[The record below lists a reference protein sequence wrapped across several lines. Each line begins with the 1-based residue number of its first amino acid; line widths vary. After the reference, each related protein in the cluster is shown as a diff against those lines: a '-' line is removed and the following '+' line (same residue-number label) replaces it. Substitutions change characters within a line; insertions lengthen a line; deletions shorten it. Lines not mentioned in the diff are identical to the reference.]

1 MATVVIMA
9 KYHGTFSCGHEGWVN
24 VTGPQK
30 FRAGRI
36 EYKFGHNVCPECY
49 EKQKKEWEEKNKEK
63 AKEIIEKNKEEGFP
77 ELIGTEKQ
85 INWSVSIREQK
96 INEMRKKIEENIHIQ
111 DSNGQML
118 QGIKEKKDKQYYIY
132 KHNQIEGD
140 KNLFEEMLPVVLSLQ
155 TYRKSTYWIDNRD
168 SLGFNDI
175 LVQILYRCREFALSE
190 EELAEY
196 TINPF
201 TLEEQ
206 EGEQETVFLYLYKN
220 DYYFDIEFSGFD
232 RENPPKIVKDL
243 LKQFHASNK
252 FVSVV
257 GWKTN
262 GNFSISVGR
271 YDYDVET
278 YKYVIFILKSL
289 LKNNISIICFSKEQ
303 KQAIEKILE
312 EEVADVEIEKAKS
325 LLQLKTMDI
334 NIFNEFKNI
343 GGATIENEMP
353 YYRVFVPIE
362 KIDDIEMILKSY
374 KCNYTKEAIRKIE
387 KYKNKRE
394 ENKEE
399 NKIKEQQEQSLD
411 NLRSGIDSTK
421 PGMIKI
427 SFLTKDK
434 YKDGLPTKDKYKTG
448 VFISYKRDETF
459 IRIAK
464 KYGFKY
470 NGENQTWEQNLSSKY
485 SVFSSNELEDIV
497 WKHSV
502 PLTVLLARE
511 LLEEGYMVEFP
522 SKELKELAEGKEEV
536 VSEELPTKYIYF
548 LERTSQF
555 IIKWEG
561 FDRSLFTKA
570 KKLPTAEW
578 EDGKMRVSGE
588 EYKKINSF
596 AKRNEF
602 FLTESATNFIK
613 EKQSEE
619 RKRKREEKKNQ

>member
-1 MATVVIMA
+1 MA

>member
-1 MATVVIMA
+1 MVVIMA

-168 SLGFNDI
+168 SLGFNDM

-312 EEVADVEIEKAKS
+312 EEVAEVEIEKAKS

-334 NIFNEFKNI
+334 NIFNELKNI